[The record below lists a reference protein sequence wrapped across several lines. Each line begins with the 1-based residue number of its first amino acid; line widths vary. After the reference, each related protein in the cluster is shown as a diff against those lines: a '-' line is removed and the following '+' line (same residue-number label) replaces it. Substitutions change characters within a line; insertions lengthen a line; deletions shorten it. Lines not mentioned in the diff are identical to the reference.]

1 MQFEDLNDD
10 LNLAFTN
17 TDIETCEE
25 FEEIFMNLLDQ
36 YAPLKKKIFRVNNA
50 PYVTKKLRKVIM
62 KRSQLEKIHW
72 KTLTEKFLKVCKKQK
87 NYVSRLYKKERKM
100 FFNSLNSSVVSN
112 NRTFWKNCY
121 TSFFK

>member
-1 MQFEDLNDD
+1 
-10 LNLAFTN
+10 
-17 TDIETCEE
+17 
-25 FEEIFMNLLDQ
+25 MNLLDQ

-62 KRSQLEKIHW
+62 KRCHWKTHWKIHC

-87 NYVSRLYKKERKM
+87 NYVSRLYKKERKI
-100 FFNSLNSSVVSN
+100 FFNSLNSSVVSD